1 MKKEKEIVKMIIELE
16 KELFDE
22 ECYLDEGQQSRLF
35 TLYEVLDRELNKEEK
50 SILEQ
55 KQQEMREEYL

>member
-1 MKKEKEIVKMIIELE
+1 MKNEKEIVKMIIELE

-35 TLYEVLDRELNKEEK
+35 TLYEVLDRELNEEEK

-55 KQQEMREEYL
+55 KQQEMHEEYL